1 MAHHQW
7 WRASDIEKVKV
18 LSLAGFGKLAINMS
32 RVHSS
37 LLCFLSIHSAVFLHM
52 SLFLCSFCEVVRRRA
67 LFLSTSPVFA
77 MCLNAPTDKTH
88 HLLKSPLSSQP
99 PAWATSRQRS
109 LLVLPVTNKHRRSNP
124 SLNERHADHDAAF
137 ASFCTSLLLFNNSS
151 LICLTIC
158 SCPPYSSGTRKSV
171 DNYSFPKRGAHKDL
185 FHYCKLCEKKRL
197 LITQAVVF
205 NIPSCLQWWWFQHW
219 LLTRRTL
226 CVEILD
232 LKSSKCISSG

>member
-1 MAHHQW
+1 MMMSFW
-7 WRASDIEKVKV
+7 YWKVKV
-18 LSLAGFGKLAINMS
+18 LPFWLDLVSLPSTWAAFTAACSVFFQSIPPSFFTCLSFFVLFAKSLGVERYFCRQVPCLQCVSTPQLTKPIT
-32 RVHSS
+32 SS
-37 LLCFLSIHSAVFLHM
+37 SKV
-52 SLFLCSFCEVVRRRA
+52 
-67 LFLSTSPVFA
+67 
-77 MCLNAPTDKTH
+77 D
-88 HLLKSPLSSQP
+88 LSSQP

-171 DNYSFPKRGAHKDL
+171 DNYSFPKRGPHKDL